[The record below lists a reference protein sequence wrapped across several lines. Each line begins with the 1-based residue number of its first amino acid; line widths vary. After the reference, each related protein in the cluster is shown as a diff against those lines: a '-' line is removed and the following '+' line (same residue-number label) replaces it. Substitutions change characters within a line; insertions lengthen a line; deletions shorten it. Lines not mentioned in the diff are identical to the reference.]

1 MTLRDF
7 CYANF
12 GWMGEGLSRVF
23 QGIEENL
30 DAAYMK
36 MYPDVYFS
44 VISFIALLSLIV
56 PSTLTLFAMIGLW
69 PTLPSIP
76 FNGLIIIPLSALIPF
91 AIILIGVIIPK
102 LVASNRISGLKL
114 EIPYASMYISV
125 MASGGLSPYE
135 SLLRLRHM
143 DLLPNMQK
151 EVARIEAIVAS
162 TGADPVTAME
172 QAAKVVNLKEYKE
185 LLVGYASTVRTG
197 GDTLHYLFNQT
208 NNMFKGISTRVK
220 TMGETMGILMEAYTI
235 VGVLGVLGLFLIFV
249 VSMALPYAGISISQE
264 QFFLFSYIILPV
276 VSLAFIYVTDVM
288 QISYPLSNWKPYLVF
303 FAFLPIGC
311 LIGTQMILPFFDES
325 LLFFPPARDLII
337 ALRNLLGLAEGTE
350 SSLGMTITLVIIALP
365 GLVADYYYTSRQSGL
380 HHGVTVFLRDLVETR
395 KSGLSP
401 ERCIEALSDRDYKVF
416 SKHLSV
422 MNMKLQWGYPIH
434 QIYEE
439 FKAKVKNWLSLVN
452 MYFLIDTIEVGGG
465 REESLETL
473 AGFSETTEQ
482 LDREKKAMLM
492 PLGLVPY
499 MGAILLTATTVMF
512 LNFLSNMS
520 MLGISVPYV
529 TLFNV
534 LLPPL
539 VLHSFI
545 IGLVAGKIT
554 SGRISSGFK
563 HAIFMVLVAII
574 GIWTVSNLNLSF
586 F

>member
-23 QGIEENL
+23 QGIEESL

-102 LVASNRISGLKL
+102 IVASNRISGLKL

-172 QAAKVVNLKEYKE
+172 QAARVVNLKEYKE

-264 QFFLFSYIILPV
+264 QFSLFSYILLPV

-311 LIGTQMILPFFDES
+311 LIGTQLILPFFDES
-325 LLFFPPARDLII
+325 LLFLPPARDLII

>member
-7 CYANF
+7 CYAHF

-23 QGIEENL
+23 QGIEANL

-56 PSTLTLFAMIGLW
+56 PSTLTLFALIGLW
-69 PTLPSIP
+69 PTLPSLP
-76 FNGLIIIPLSALIPF
+76 FNGLIIIPLSAIIPL

-151 EVARIEAIVAS
+151 EVSRIEAIVAS

-208 NNMFKGISTRVK
+208 DNMFKGISTRVK

-264 QFFLFSYIILPV
+264 QFFLFSYILLPV
-276 VSLAFIYVTDVM
+276 VSLAFIYITDVV
-288 QISYPLSNWKPYLVF
+288 QISYPLSNWKPYLIF

-337 ALRNLLGLAEGTE
+337 ALRNLLNLSEGTE

-365 GLVADYYYTSRQSGL
+365 GVVADYYYTSRQSGL

-416 SKHLSV
+416 SKHLTV

-439 FKAKVKNWLSLVN
+439 FKAKVQNWLSLVN

-465 REESLETL
+465 REQSLETL
-473 AGFSETTEQ
+473 ASFSETAEQ
-482 LDREKKAMLM
+482 LDREKRAMLM

-512 LNFLSNMS
+512 LNFLTNMS

-563 HAIFMVLVAII
+563 HAIFMVLVAVI

>member
-23 QGIEENL
+23 QGIEESL

-102 LVASNRISGLKL
+102 IVASNRISGLKL

-172 QAAKVVNLKEYKE
+172 QAARVVNLKEYKE

-264 QFFLFSYIILPV
+264 QFSLFSYILLPV

-311 LIGTQMILPFFDES
+311 LIGTQLILPFFDES
-325 LLFFPPARDLII
+325 LLFLPPARDLII
-337 ALRNLLGLAEGTE
+337 ALRTLLGLAEGTE

>member
-1 MTLRDF
+1 
-7 CYANF
+7 
-12 GWMGEGLSRVF
+12 
-23 QGIEENL
+23 
-30 DAAYMK
+30 

-91 AIILIGVIIPK
+91 AIILISVVIPK
-102 LVASNRISGLKL
+102 IVASNRISGLKL

-563 HAIFMVLVAII
+563 HAIFMVVVAII

>member
-23 QGIEENL
+23 QGIEESL

-56 PSTLTLFAMIGLW
+56 PSTLTLFAMIGMW

-102 LVASNRISGLKL
+102 IVASNRISGLKL

-172 QAAKVVNLKEYKE
+172 QAARVVNLKEYKE

-264 QFFLFSYIILPV
+264 QFSLFSYILLPV

-311 LIGTQMILPFFDES
+311 LIGTQLILPFFDES
-325 LLFFPPARDLII
+325 LLFLPPARDLII

>member
-7 CYANF
+7 CYAHF

-23 QGIEENL
+23 QGIEQNL

-36 MYPDVYFS
+36 MYPDVYLS

-56 PSTLTLFAMIGLW
+56 PSTLTLFALIGLW

-76 FNGLIIIPLSALIPF
+76 FNGLIIIPLSAIIPF
-91 AIILIGVIIPK
+91 AIILIGVILPK
-102 LVASNRISGLKL
+102 IVASNRISGLKL

-125 MASGGLSPYE
+125 MSSGGLSPYE

-151 EVARIEAIVAS
+151 EVSRIEAIVAS

-264 QFFLFSYIILPV
+264 QFFLFSYIILPI

-303 FAFLPIGC
+303 FAFLPIGF

-337 ALRNLLGLAEGTE
+337 TLRTLLGLAEGTE

-365 GLVADYYYTSRQSGL
+365 GLVADYYYSSRQRGL

-401 ERCIEALSDRDYKVF
+401 ERCIDALSDRDYKVF
-416 SKHLSV
+416 SKHLTV
-422 MNMKLQWGYPIH
+422 MNMKLKWGYPIH

-473 AGFSETTEQ
+473 AGFSETAEQ
-482 LDREKKAMLM
+482 LDREKRAMLM

-499 MGAILLTATTVMF
+499 MGAVLLTATTVMF

-520 MLGISVPYV
+520 MLGISVPYI
-529 TLFNV
+529 TLYNV

-563 HAIFMVLVAII
+563 HAIFMVLVAIV
-574 GIWTVSNLNLSF
+574 GIWTVSNLNMSF

>member
-520 MLGISVPYV
+520 MLGISVPYI